1 MVNIPKSQCSH
12 KLTIA
17 SPENL
22 KRPLLFYVQK
32 EVLLKNFKIN
42 TK

>member
-22 KRPLLFYVQK
+22 KRSLLFYVQK